1 MPLLGSLKQQ
11 LLTAHLIESTSM
23 PSVLAVCMLCRSMN
37 IADRT
42 IVTASAL
49 TSPLLAN
56 AEHDVHISKVQ
67 PLKGIGAAED
77 IAKIA
82 VVLGSDD
89 CTWMTGAAL
98 PVDGGFLCQ

>member
-1 MPLLGSLKQQ
+1 MLH
-11 LLTAHLIESTSM
+11 HLMDSADKST
-23 PSVLAVCMLCRSMN
+23 
-37 IADRT
+37 
-42 IVTASAL
+42 VTASAL
-49 TSPLLAN
+49 TTPLLAN

-67 PLKGIGAAED
+67 PLKGIGAADD